1 MIHLNR
7 SWGRSGA
14 DGYRDG
20 VDVDAPP
27 RRRRST
33 RRGTLGP
40 VRGLVASVWAGIVAV
55 AGPLASAA
63 ASRWRRLTRGQARV
77 LLAGAAVVAMAAGY
91 GSAALAVGTGAP
103 EELVV
108 GGSRLG
114 PVRIDLP
121 DELGPWEAA
130 PAAGLDAVRSSQ
142 ALGGTP
148 VDGAWGRV
156 APDALV
162 VTVLTADAGRH
173 GGLTG
178 VTGPFDRDSQIE
190 WDGRRPHLA
199 GAATAGGIREL
210 VLVTQTD
217 EGDLVLLSVSGPVE
231 AFASGSLEEAFR
243 AARVVE

>member
-1 MIHLNR
+1 MIHLIR
-7 SWGRSGA
+7 SWGRSGG

-20 VDVDAPP
+20 VDADAP
-27 RRRRST
+27 RRRRSPT
-33 RRGTLGP
+33 RRGALGS
-40 VRGLVASVWAGIVAV
+40 VRGFVASVWAGVVAV
-55 AGPLASAA
+55 AGPVASAVA
-63 ASRWRRLTRGQARV
+63 TRWHRLTRGQARV
-77 LLAGAAVVAMAAGY
+77 VLAGAAVVAMAAGF
-91 GSAALAVGTGAP
+91 GSAALAVGTGDT
-103 EELVV
+103 EEPVA

-121 DELGPWEAA
+121 DELGPWSAA
-130 PAAGLDAVRSSQ
+130 PTGGLESLRGSQ
-142 ALGGTP
+142 ALSGTP

-162 VTVLTADAGRH
+162 VTVLTADAGQH

-178 VTGPFDRDSQIE
+178 VTGPFDRDSQID

-199 GAATAGGIREL
+199 GAATTGGIREL

-231 AFASGSLEEAFR
+231 AFASGALEEAFR
-243 AARVVE
+243 TARVVE